1 MIRKTTELI
10 REGTYLAAV
19 PVELIVEEGDWS
31 PYLSSDDVEKLDAVR
46 LALRKGDLAE
56 VAKHG
61 RIFEL
66 TPVN

>member
-46 LALRKGDLAE
+46 LALRKGEA
-56 VAKHG
+56 
-61 RIFEL
+61 
-66 TPVN
+66 